1 MTAVTFRDREPG
13 EPLAQYL
20 HEMADLFGA
29 DERQR
34 AILREAGAM
43 SFAVRS
49 AADRGEAGRMAYAVQ
64 QELKASIAAVVYAAQ
79 ARGESVTAFND
90 AGAVM
95 VKGRDGL
102 YSLINS
108 GGLTEAQGN
117 TAIAYRAL
125 IECCGHA
132 GVGSQLGC
140 MTGQP
145 GAVRTSTGGLHM
157 ARLNTVLA
165 GQQLANAEKAVGPE
179 LLPILRA
186 VAGDGLTIGSMST
199 SGHRR
204 KMLLAGLVTALDRV
218 RISLAQTGGLRI
230 TGS

>member
-1 MTAVTFRDREPG
+1 MTAETFRDRETG

-20 HEMADLFGA
+20 HQMADLFGA

-34 AILREAGAM
+34 AILREAAAM

-49 AADRGEAGRMAYAVQ
+49 AEDRGAAGRMAYGVQ
-64 QELKASIAAVVYAAQ
+64 QELKASIDAVVYAAQ
-79 ARGESVTAFND
+79 ARGEKVTAFND
-90 AGAVM
+90 DGAVV

-102 YSLINS
+102 YSMIGS
-108 GGLTEAQGN
+108 GALTEALGN

-125 IECCGHA
+125 IECCGYA

-145 GAVRTSTGGLHM
+145 GAMRTSTGSLHL

-179 LLPILRA
+179 LLPVLRA
-186 VAGDGLTIGSMST
+186 VAGEGRTIGSLST

-204 KMLLAGLVTALDRV
+204 KTLRSDLVKALDRV
-218 RISLAQTGGLRI
+218 RVSLAETGGLRI